1 MNGQMKQLYRC
12 KEIFMN
18 QINSLIIEGNVVK
31 NATIKEPTPGFKVCD
46 FTVGVNRFYK
56 NSEDEEEHEVSYFD
70 CESYGLI
77 AEHLSKKIKKGS
89 RVRLVG
95 RLKQDCWIND
105 EGISCSKVYIVVEHI
120 EFYKPLPKEK
130 SAK

>member
-1 MNGQMKQLYRC
+1 
-12 KEIFMN
+12 MN

-31 NATIKEPTPGFKVCD
+31 GATIKEPIPGSKVCD

-56 NSEDEEEHEVSYFD
+56 NSEDEDVQEVSYFD

-95 RLKQDCWIND
+95 RLRQKRWVSD
-105 EGISCSKVYIVVEHI
+105 EGINCSKVYIVVEHI